1 MPRGTE
7 RDRRLVA
14 ALLLVT
20 ALAGRAAHGA
30 VPATAPAA
38 GPGAPVAFVTILP
51 QAYLLQAIAG
61 PHARVEV
68 LVGPGQSAET
78 YEPTPRQMTALED
91 ATVFFRIGVPCER
104 TLLPKIARL
113 HPGLPIVDVREGI
126 RLRPWEGDDGHGH
139 GHGHDEGDPHIWL
152 DPALARIQA
161 RTIAATLARLDPP
174 RAAAY
179 AAGLARLETELTATE
194 GELKRL
200 LAPWRGRAFYVFHP
214 AFAYLGAPYGLRQ
227 VAVQRG
233 GREPS
238 ARELAALIAQARRDG
253 VRAIFIQ
260 PQYAPRSART
270 VAEAIGARLVPLD
283 DLAPDY
289 PANLRRMAAALAEAF
304 AADPGD
310 AGGRP

>member
-1 MPRGTE
+1 MSLRTE
-7 RDRRLVA
+7 RGPRRLAVV
-14 ALLLVT
+14 LLLGA
-20 ALAGRAAHGA
+20 ALAGR
-30 VPATAPAA
+30 PAA
-38 GPGAPVAFVTILP
+38 SAGPAAPGIATPPSLVTFVTILP

-78 YEPTPRQMTALED
+78 YEPTPRQMAALDD
-91 ATVFFRIGVPCER
+91 AAVYFRIGVPCER

-113 HPGLPIVDVREGI
+113 HPDLPIVDVRQGI
-126 RLRPWEGDDGHGH
+126 RLRPWEGDD

-152 DPALARIQA
+152 DPALARTQA
-161 RTIAATLARLDPP
+161 RTIADTLARLDPA
-174 RAAAY
+174 RAEAY

-194 GELKRL
+194 VEVARL
-200 LAPWRGRAFYVFHP
+200 LSPWRGRSFYVFHP
-214 AFAYLGAPYGLRQ
+214 AFAYLGAPFGLRQ

-233 GREPS
+233 GREPA
-238 ARELAALIAQARRDG
+238 ARELAALIEQARREG

-289 PANLRRMAAALAEAF
+289 PANLRRMAAALAQAF
-304 AADPGD
+304 AAAP
-310 AGGRP
+310 AAAREQP

>member
-1 MPRGTE
+1 MALRTE
-7 RDRRLVA
+7 RAARRFAA
-14 ALLLVT
+14 ALLLGAT
-20 ALAGRAAHGA
+20 LAGRAAAAAG
-30 VPATAPAA
+30 PEAPAA
-38 GPGAPVAFVTILP
+38 ATPPALVAFVTILP
-51 QAYLLQAIAG
+51 QAYLLHAIAG

-78 YEPTPRQMTALED
+78 YEPTPRQMAALDD
-91 ATVFFRIGVPCER
+91 AVVYFRIGVPCER

-113 HPGLPIVDVREGI
+113 HPALPIVDVREGI

-139 GHGHDEGDPHIWL
+139 DEGDPHIWL
-152 DPALARIQA
+152 DPALARVQA
-161 RTIAATLARLDPP
+161 RTMAATLARLDPP

-179 AAGLARLETELTATE
+179 AAGLAGLEAELTATE
-194 GELKRL
+194 AELTRL
-200 LAPWRGRAFYVFHP
+200 LSPWRGRSFYVFHP
-214 AFAYLGAPYGLRQ
+214 AFAYLGAPFGLRQ

-233 GREPS
+233 GREPA
-238 ARELAALIAQARRDG
+238 ARELAALIEQARREG

-289 PANLRRMAAALAEAF
+289 PANLRRMAAALAQAF
-304 AADPGD
+304 AADP
-310 AGGRP
+310 AATEVRP